1 MILLF
6 SLYET
11 ILFHILCPSY
21 CIHYQ
26 RVLTFFQIILSVY
39 TSRFPVIST
48 KKIHELTYIH
58 KNGRSFPFSLATA
71 AVKEQIMNVNLLE
84 N

>member
-11 ILFHILCPSY
+11 ILFHILCSSY
-21 CIHYQ
+21 CIRYQ

-39 TSRFPVIST
+39 TSRFLSDQPKRIN
-48 KKIHELTYIH
+48 ELTYIH
-58 KNGRSFPFSLATA
+58 KNGKLIPFSLATA
-71 AVKEQIMNVNLLE
+71 CAKEQIMNVNPLE